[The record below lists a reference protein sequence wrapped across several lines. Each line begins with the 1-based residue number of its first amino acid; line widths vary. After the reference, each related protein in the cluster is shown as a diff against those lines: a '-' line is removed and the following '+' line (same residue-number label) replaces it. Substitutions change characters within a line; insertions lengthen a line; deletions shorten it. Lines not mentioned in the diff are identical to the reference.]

1 MLWPLVTS
9 YRTPDLP
16 WLHMLE
22 KVCPPMKRFLEE
34 HVPYFM
40 ETPCVLEK
48 ILLFASYFSRNLFF
62 VPCFIQCIIWIN
74 WINLYIYIHIYIYTF
89 LSECRM
95 WCLYIAPSLFFSYFL
110 FALFIQASFF
120 FDYYRLCH
128 QRHHNF
134 HFIFINTASHQRIQH
149 INSSGMVSPYTLIT
163 LGQT

>member
-16 WLHMLE
+16 WIHMLE

-74 WINLYIYIHIYIYTF
+74 WINLYIYIHIYIYIF
-89 LSECRM
+89 V
-95 WCLYIAPSLFFSYFL
+95 WVSYVMFIHLPILIFFL
-110 FALFIQASFF
+110 FSICIVHTSIIFLWLLSFM
-120 FDYYRLCH
+120 
-128 QRHHNF
+128 
-134 HFIFINTASHQRIQH
+134 
-149 INSSGMVSPYTLIT
+149 SSTSS
-163 LGQT
+163 

>member
-16 WLHMLE
+16 WIHMLE

-74 WINLYIYIHIYIYTF
+74 WINLYIYIHIYIYI
-89 LSECRM
+89 
-95 WCLYIAPSLFFSYFL
+95 YIFVWVSYVMFIHLPILIFFL
-110 FALFIQASFF
+110 FSICIVHTSIIFLWLLSFM
-120 FDYYRLCH
+120 
-128 QRHHNF
+128 
-134 HFIFINTASHQRIQH
+134 
-149 INSSGMVSPYTLIT
+149 SSTSS
-163 LGQT
+163 

>member
-74 WINLYIYIHIYIYTF
+74 WINLYIYIHIYIYI
-89 LSECRM
+89 
-95 WCLYIAPSLFFSYFL
+95 YIFVWVSYVMFIHLPILIFFL
-110 FALFIQASFF
+110 FSICIVHTSIIFLWLLSFM
-120 FDYYRLCH
+120 
-128 QRHHNF
+128 
-134 HFIFINTASHQRIQH
+134 
-149 INSSGMVSPYTLIT
+149 SSTSS
-163 LGQT
+163 

>member
-16 WLHMLE
+16 WIHMLE

-48 ILLFASYFSRNLFF
+48 ILLFASYFSRNLFC

-74 WINLYIYIHIYIYTF
+74 WINLYIYIHIYIYI
-89 LSECRM
+89 
-95 WCLYIAPSLFFSYFL
+95 YIFVWVSYVMFIHLPILIFFL
-110 FALFIQASFF
+110 FSICIVHTSIIFLWLLSFM
-120 FDYYRLCH
+120 
-128 QRHHNF
+128 
-134 HFIFINTASHQRIQH
+134 
-149 INSSGMVSPYTLIT
+149 SSTSS
-163 LGQT
+163 

>member
-16 WLHMLE
+16 WIHMLE

-74 WINLYIYIHIYIYTF
+74 WINLYIYIQIYIYIHFCLSVVCDVYTSPHPYFFLIFYLHCSYKHHFSLIIIVYVINVIIIFILF
-89 LSECRM
+89 LSILLVIRE
-95 WCLYIAPSLFFSYFL
+95 FS
-110 FALFIQASFF
+110 I
-120 FDYYRLCH
+120 
-128 QRHHNF
+128 
-134 HFIFINTASHQRIQH
+134 
-149 INSSGMVSPYTLIT
+149 
-163 LGQT
+163 